1 MATLILLT
9 VLDIVLFLGV
19 LFFFLLLIIS
29 RLNNINQNLAT
40 CSRHV
45 ADIRGH
51 AEIILPGV
59 GQINRTLGVVSGALP
74 LLYGLTEKL
83 TVKTGRL

>member
-1 MATLILLT
+1 MGTLILLT
-9 VLDIVLFLGV
+9 ILDIAAFLGV
-19 LFFFLLLIIS
+19 LSLFLILIIG

-74 LLYGLTEKL
+74 LLYGLTERL

>member
-1 MATLILLT
+1 MGILILLT

-19 LFFFLLLIIS
+19 LIFFLVLVIA
-29 RLNNINQNLAT
+29 RLNNINQNLAQ

>member
-9 VLDIVLFLGV
+9 VLDIALFLGV
-19 LFFFLLLIIS
+19 LIFFLVLIIG
-29 RLNNINQNLAT
+29 RLNNINQNLAQ

>member
-1 MATLILLT
+1 MTTLVLLT
-9 VLDIVLFLGV
+9 VAVLLLFLVVLFW
-19 LFFFLLLIIS
+19 FLTVII
-29 RLNNINQNLAT
+29 RLLNNINGNLAT

-45 ADIRGH
+45 SDIRGN

-59 GQINRTLGVVSGALP
+59 GQINRTLGVISGALP

>member
-1 MATLILLT
+1 MGILILLT
-9 VLDIVLFLGV
+9 VLDIALFLGV
-19 LFFFLLLIIS
+19 LIFFLVLVIA
-29 RLNNINQNLAT
+29 RLNNINQNLAQ